1 MQNYVVLA
9 FVVVLT
15 VVADYA
21 LKYASL
27 KISPFVSGWFVVGAL
42 LYAATA
48 IGWIAL
54 MRTHDLAQIAVLYS
68 SGTIIALTLLG
79 IVSFGESLSTKQII
93 GLSAALLSV
102 VLMESDA

>member
-1 MQNYVVLA
+1 MHSYVLLA

-21 LKYASL
+21 LKNASL
-27 KISPFVSGWFVVGAL
+27 QTSPFVSGWFASGAM
-42 LYAATA
+42 LYGATA

-68 SGTIIALTLLG
+68 AATIIALTLLG
-79 IVSFGESLSTKQII
+79 IVSFGETLSKKQII

-102 VLMESDA
+102 VLMEAEA

>member
-1 MQNYVVLA
+1 MHSYVLLA

-21 LKYASL
+21 LKHASL
-27 KISPFVSGWFVVGAL
+27 KMSPFVSGWFFGGAI
-42 LYAATA
+42 LYGITA

-68 SGTIIALTLLG
+68 SATIIALTIVG
-79 IVSFGESLSTKQII
+79 IVSFGETLSMKQII

-102 VLMESDA
+102 VLMEADA